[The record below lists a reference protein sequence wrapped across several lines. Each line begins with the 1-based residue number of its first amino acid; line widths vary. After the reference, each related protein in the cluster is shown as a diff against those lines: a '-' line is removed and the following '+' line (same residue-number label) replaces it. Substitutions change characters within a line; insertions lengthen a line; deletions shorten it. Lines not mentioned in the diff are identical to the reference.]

1 MAEPAVR
8 ITPDSPQF
16 AAGGPIPLPNQGAF
30 PIRRPGDV
38 AAPLLDAAGPGGPA
52 LAAPAG
58 NLGARPL
65 NAPGAAPLD
74 EGLPAEE
81 PRAALAANMEAV
93 RAEEPEGLDDAPP
106 PRLRGLRF
114 LSAAESL
121 RENELENRLKRLEGE
136 LEAANDR
143 LQSNDSM
150 TVRIDARLDRARLET
165 DLDMVARQIGRLRME
180 RVFSRAATASVAP
193 VEQEPSASP
202 NVPSLNLLA

>member
-1 MAEPAVR
+1 MADPAVR
-8 ITPDSPQF
+8 ITPDPQQF
-16 AAGGPIPLPNQGAF
+16 AAGGPIPLPNRGAF
-30 PIRRPGDV
+30 TIRRPGDV
-38 AAPLLDAAGPGGPA
+38 AAP
-52 LAAPAG
+52 AG
-58 NLGARPL
+58 NPGARPL

-81 PRAALAANMEAV
+81 PRAALAANMEAMQ
-93 RAEEPEGLDDAPP
+93 AEEPEGLNDAPP

-121 RENELENRLKRLEGE
+121 RENELENRLKRLEQE
-136 LEAANDR
+136 LDAANNR
-143 LQSNDSM
+143 LQSNDSI

-180 RVFSRAATASVAP
+180 RVFSRASTASVAP

-202 NVPSLNLLA
+202 NVPGLNLLA